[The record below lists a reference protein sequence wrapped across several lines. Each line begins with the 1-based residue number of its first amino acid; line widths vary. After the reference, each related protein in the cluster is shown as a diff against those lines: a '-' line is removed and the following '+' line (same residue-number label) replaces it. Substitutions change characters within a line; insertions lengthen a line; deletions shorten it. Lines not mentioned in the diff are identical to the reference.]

1 MTHSHL
7 HATKRNTYNLLYDII
22 AFSVRGWEQVAEGS
36 LTKSPVFWWKRYD
49 VLCFIEHM
57 SHVFL
62 RRTCCSLYYSTWWP
76 VCSAA
81 GLTNGLILVER
92 CINQVIKLIIAHRWG
107 PVLQNNASKLLL
119 AIMESRHDSE
129 NAEKILYKM
138 RPTELVSVCQRVQTH
153 THTRGL
159 QRMFLEFKASIEVF
173 SAPKK
178 QK

>member
-1 MTHSHL
+1 M
-7 HATKRNTYNLLYDII
+7 
-22 AFSVRGWEQVAEGS
+22 
-36 LTKSPVFWWKRYD
+36 
-49 VLCFIEHM
+49 
-57 SHVFL
+57 
-62 RRTCCSLYYSTWWP
+62 
-76 VCSAA
+76 
-81 GLTNGLILVER
+81 
-92 CINQVIKLIIAHRWG
+92 
-107 PVLQNNASKLLL
+107 QNNASKLLL

-159 QRMFLEFKASIEVF
+159 QRMFLEFKASIEDF